1 MLIVR
6 PPAANKLFVRAV
18 GQEGKKEKVA
28 RSGVMEWRAGVP
40 ISVYPRREN
49 HLHADYSVR
58 RRVAKSGSARGREQR
73 DEFTD

>member
-6 PPAANKLFVRAV
+6 PPAANKLFVR
-18 GQEGKKEKVA
+18 
-28 RSGVMEWRAGVP
+28 SGRKGRKRKWRGVEWRAGVP
-40 ISVYPRREN
+40 ISVYPRRQN

-58 RRVAKSGSARGREQR
+58 RRVAKSGSASGREQR